1 MGASLDIFDEIDK
14 DKSGS
19 ITRSELEDELSKD
32 PELEKLL
39 SMKKTIALMRDLKV
53 GDTNGDGKISRDEF
67 KKLAAKK

>member
-1 MGASLDIFDEIDK
+1 VGASLDIFDEIDK

-19 ITRSELEDELSKD
+19 ITRSELEDKLSKD